1 MVMKHQDI
9 HAHFDKLES
18 TKYILL
24 EGKAVLLDSF
34 DRRNH
39 FTTSGRVVG
48 VANYVQEEA
57 NLGTC
62 LLGR

>member
-48 VANYVQEEA
+48 EGQSGWSSQ
-57 NLGTC
+57 LRK
-62 LLGR
+62 GRG